1 MLLVERKSMKIRGEK
16 RFRVAGDAYVSR
28 YVHIFVLDECKCIY
42 QEGCSTFFRDV
53 VRLFLLYSFRRGA
66 RRYSAANENSTKMK
80 REEGEEGV
88 QLAKTWETKLRGGIV
103 NRVIIIIIIIIHLF
117 EFLSRGYP
125 RIDLMMYYYYYY
137 YYYYKMRKST
147 RCFERFVRIWKRI

>member
-42 QEGCSTFFRDV
+42 QEGCSTSFRDV

-80 REEGEEGV
+80 REKGEEIGNEEM
-88 QLAKTWETKLRGGIV
+88 LE
-103 NRVIIIIIIIIHLF
+103 RVEKYL
-117 EFLSRGYP
+117 EYSRGL
-125 RIDLMMYYYYYY
+125 RNN
-137 YYYYKMRKST
+137 
-147 RCFERFVRIWKRI
+147 

>member
-42 QEGCSTFFRDV
+42 QEGCSTSFRDV

-103 NRVIIIIIIIIHLF
+103 NRVIIIIIILLF
-117 EFLSRGYP
+117 EFLSREYP
-125 RIDLMMYYYYYY
+125 RIDLMMYYYYY

-147 RCFERFVRIWKRI
+147 RCFEIFVRIWKRI